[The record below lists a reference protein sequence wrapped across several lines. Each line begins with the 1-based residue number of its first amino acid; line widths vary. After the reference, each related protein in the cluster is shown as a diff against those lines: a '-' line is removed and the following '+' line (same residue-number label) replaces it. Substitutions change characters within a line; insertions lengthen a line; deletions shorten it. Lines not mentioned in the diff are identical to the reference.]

1 MSVVAINAG
10 SIKIKNIE
18 TYGTNEKFNIRSNLS
33 ITGNMD
39 VTKNLLIL
47 SEIESTSVNSGG
59 IIAVEWY
66 SKKFKCRWKFKC
78 RL

>member
-47 SEIESTSVNSGG
+47 SEIESNSVNNGG
-59 IIAVEWY
+59 VIAKGGMG
-66 SKKFKCRWKFKC
+66 KKI
-78 RL
+78 